1 MNTKP
6 ILIAILAIT
15 STTLFASPLPKG
27 WWAAKTNEYQ
37 IGVDTTNAEKPAAFI
52 ESIVPVPKAFIA
64 LNQTFSAKDY
74 RGKRVRF
81 KGNIKTS
88 NVQKWAGFWLRADN
102 AQSAIV
108 AFDNMQSRGIS
119 GTSDWK
125 PGEIVMDIPDDA
137 EMLFLG
143 LILDGA
149 GKVWTNGLVFEI
161 VDSSVPVTTQKK
173 PDVPRAPQNLNF
185 TEK

>member
-1 MNTKP
+1 MNT
-6 ILIAILAIT
+6 ILKIASILAV
-15 STTLFASPLPKG
+15 TTANIFAHDLPKG
-27 WWAAKTNEYQ
+27 WWAAKSDEYQ
-37 IGVDTTNAEKPAAFI
+37 IGIDTANAERPAAFI

-64 LNQTFSAKDY
+64 LNQTFSANDY

-81 KGNIKTS
+81 AGNIKTE

-102 AQSAIV
+102 AKSAIV
-108 AFDNMQSRGIS
+108 AFDNMQNRGIS

-125 PGEIVMDIPDDA
+125 PGEIVIDIPDDA
-137 EMLFLG
+137 ETLFLG

-161 VDSSVPVTTQKK
+161 VDSSVPVTAQRK
-173 PDVPRAPQNLNF
+173 PDLPKAPQNLNF